1 MVEQMSW
8 ELFADPGVTRSLPQL
23 GSGDPWMREEVKTEP
38 EEVKI
43 EPEEEAATPLVAEAL
58 ELPEPIVG
66 ALSKNN
72 GSPRRSRP
80 QLHALGFRSTRL
92 QKAAAKSRSRRS

>member
-1 MVEQMSW
+1 MALNMIPEMV
-8 ELFADPGVTRSLPQL
+8 LPQL
-23 GSGDPWMREEVKTEP
+23 GSGDPWEKEEE
-38 EEVKI
+38 
-43 EPEEEAATPLVAEAL
+43 EPEEEEAASLPGTATPLVAEAL
-58 ELPEPIVG
+58 ESPEPIVG

-72 GSPRRSRP
+72 GTPRRSRL